1 MAGQS
6 ASSYTV
12 VARRYRPQTF
22 RDLVGQGHI
31 VTALSNAIQ
40 QSRVGH
46 AYLFTGARG
55 TGKTSSARIFAKCL
69 NCQQGPTPD
78 PCNQCDV
85 CLSIAGGEDVDVLEF
100 DGASNRGIDE
110 IRQLRSNINIRPSRS
125 RFKIYIIDEVHMLT
139 KEAFNALLKTLE
151 EPPEHVKFIFCTTD
165 PQKLPIT
172 VLSRCQRYDFIPV
185 ATNEITQ
192 RLREIA
198 TGEGVQADEAA
209 LVLLARR
216 AAGSMRD
223 SQSLLEQ
230 VLAYCSERITVADVH
245 ALLGTADSGR
255 IFELVGAMLEKRC
268 GDALRC
274 IQSAIADGCDA
285 GQLANQLIGFFRDL
299 LVSRVGGE
307 PELLLSVDETDVERL
322 RGLAQ
327 QVPTETLLSALQVL
341 DQALVR
347 MQSSMHSRTLLEA
360 AVLRVSQLENLQS
373 LVESLR
379 LLQAGGS
386 GSGLSRPSAGTTGG
400 DDPKKK
406 AELSLAVAASGDGNG
421 AGPRADVVGLAAFG
435 SPATVAL
442 PGGADANGGTE
453 TFDSGSGSD
462 SASAPA
468 RPEPRPVTSEVAP
481 DKVQVPLKPPANSAS
496 GAEPVANSELGKR
509 PSVDGPR
516 AVNAGL
522 GNPEALW
529 RKTLAELGDFTADV
543 AADYRKVESLEPD
556 TLTVTLSA
564 EYQVQLCNR
573 SERRQRVED
582 CLARIAGRRIRID
595 FIAAP
600 VAPSAARRREPI
612 NRRQVIKRLE
622 QHPLV
627 KSMLGMF
634 DGEVTDFELP
644 KGYQPEPT
652 GGEPPPSA

>member
-1 MAGQS
+1 MSGQS

-69 NCQQGPTPD
+69 NCQQGPTSN
-78 PCNQCDV
+78 PCNECDV
-85 CLSIAGGEDVDVLEF
+85 CLSVSSGDDVDVLEF
-100 DGASNRGIDE
+100 DGASNRGIEE

-198 TGEGVQADEAA
+198 TSEGVKADEAA

-230 VLAYCSERITVADVH
+230 VLAYCAEQITVTDVH

-255 IFELVGAMLEKRC
+255 IFDLVGAMLEKRS

-274 IQSAIADGCDA
+274 IQSAIAEGCDA

-299 LVSRVGGE
+299 LVSRVGGD
-307 PELLLSVDETDVERL
+307 PALLLSVDEHEAERL
-322 RGLAQ
+322 QVLAQ
-327 QVPTETLLSALQVL
+327 QVPVEMLLSSLQVL

-379 LLQAGGS
+379 QLQPGATASPS
-386 GSGLSRPSAGTTGG
+386 GRTPGMPATA
-400 DDPKKK
+400 DDSKKK
-406 AELSLAVAASGDGNG
+406 AELTSAGIVSSPVKVPDFTNEPDSGTKSAEPPRDRGHTDTVRPAS
-421 AGPRADVVGLAAFG
+421 AS
-435 SPATVAL
+435 SPA
-442 PGGADANGGTE
+442 
-453 TFDSGSGSD
+453 S
-462 SASAPA
+462 
-468 RPEPRPVTSEVAP
+468 
-481 DKVQVPLKPPANSAS
+481 
-496 GAEPVANSELGKR
+496 PVANFSSESISKQPNLTARAASSVTPTANQESAKPSSSAAAAEIATGGNSGFEQR
-509 PSVDGPR
+509 PAAEGQKIS
-516 AVNAGL
+516 
-522 GNPEALW
+522 NPEALW

-543 AADYRKVESLEPD
+543 AADFRKVESLEPD
-556 TLTVTLSA
+556 CLTVTLSA

-573 SERRQRVED
+573 AERRQRVED
-582 CLARIAGRRIRID
+582 ALARIAGRRIRID
-595 FIAAP
+595 FVAAP
-600 VAPSAARRREPI
+600 LAPAMARRREPI

-622 QHPLV
+622 QHPMV
-627 KSMLGMF
+627 KSMIGMF

-644 KGYQPEPT
+644 RGYQGEPT
-652 GGEPPPSA
+652 TGNDTKPLG

>member
-1 MAGQS
+1 MSGQS

-69 NCQQGPTPD
+69 NCEQGPTPN

-85 CLSIAGGEDVDVLEF
+85 CLSIASGEDVDVLEF

-185 ATNEITQ
+185 AIAEITQ

-198 TGEGVQADEAA
+198 ASEGVKAEEAA

-230 VLAYCSERITVADVH
+230 VLAYCSEQITVADVH
-245 ALLGTADSGR
+245 ALLGTADSR
-255 IFELVGAMLEKRC
+255 RVFELVDAILQKRC
-268 GDALRC
+268 GDALRS
-274 IQSAIADGCDA
+274 IQAAIAEGCDA

-307 PELLLSVDETDVERL
+307 PALLLSVDEAEAERL
-322 RGLAQ
+322 QGLAG
-327 QVPTETLLSALQVL
+327 QVPLDTLLSSLQVF

-347 MQSSMHSRTLLEA
+347 MQSSMHARVILEA

-379 LLQAGGS
+379 QIQGGTTAGPGGTASGGGAPAGGL
-386 GSGLSRPSAGTTGG
+386 GSGVEDS
-400 DDPKKK
+400 KKK
-406 AELSLAVAASGDGNG
+406 ADLVVAAQVKAAG
-421 AGPRADVVGLAAFG
+421 AGPARTIVPVQAE
-435 SPATVAL
+435 SPSFSPLSVSAGDGVS
-442 PGGADANGGTE
+442 GADA
-453 TFDSGSGSD
+453 
-462 SASAPA
+462 A
-468 RPEPRPVTSEVAP
+468 
-481 DKVQVPLKPPANSAS
+481 
-496 GAEPVANSELGKR
+496 
-509 PSVDGPR
+509 PR
-516 AVNAGL
+516 AKGPVDSSPFSNQRSENVLASNNL
-522 GNPEALW
+522 GASPKPTPASPITGGQVFPEGQRLSNPEALW

-556 TLTVTLSA
+556 SMTVTLSA

-573 SERRQRVED
+573 AERRQRVED

-595 FIAAP
+595 FVAAP
-600 VAPSAARRREPI
+600 LTPATVRRREPI

-644 KGYQPEPT
+644 RGYQSEPAA
-652 GGEPPPSA
+652 GNESVPPGQPDR